1 MASGAIA
8 HCGERQMGIGCVKL
22 RPGGMSIDVALSTR
36 RGVGRDTYSLPQK
49 KRGGAASGTSM
60 GEAA

>member
-8 HCGERQMGIGCVKL
+8 HCGERQIGIGCVKL

-36 RGVGRDTYSLPQK
+36 RDVGRDTYSLPQK
-49 KRGGAASGTSM
+49 RGCAASGTSM